1 MHEVAIKAEV
11 TSYSPKSLLAMKKQ
25 NDTIKTK
32 QNKPQKKQIKY
43 KTKQTPYIE
52 AVSLVD

>member
-25 NDTIKTK
+25 NDTTKTK

-52 AVSLVD
+52 AVSFVD